1 MLART
6 LEPEVMDAVE
16 EVHAYDTMNHSQVN
30 QKFVE
35 DLLTCFKIQ
44 PDSRIV
50 DLGTGTGL
58 IPLEFVRQSSNGTIT
73 GLDLSAEM
81 IQAARKHLLT
91 HAVGDRIEFQQAEA
105 TATLLPAESYDMVMS
120 NSIVHHIPEPLNL
133 FVEATRLLKSGGQMF
148 VRDLLR
154 PDSAEEVEKLVQLH
168 AANDTE
174 FQQQLLRQSLHAA
187 LTVSEVESIL
197 NKIPDLQP
205 KVVQTSDRHWTVTGQ
220 KGST

>member
-1 MLART
+1 
-6 LEPEVMDAVE
+6 
-16 EVHAYDTMNHSQVN
+16 
-30 QKFVE
+30 
-35 DLLTCFKIQ
+35 
-44 PDSRIV
+44 
-50 DLGTGTGL
+50 
-58 IPLEFVRQSSNGTIT
+58 
-73 GLDLSAEM
+73 M

-91 HAVGDRIEFQQAEA
+91 HAVGDRIEFQQADA